1 MTFVDPIDTFDSVVP
16 SHSNIN
22 IINYFLCNLYA
33 STFFFIL
40 RKNLIKF
47 HGLLENIMVPQ
58 KIIIIISWSPST
70 VPTD

>member
-47 HGLLENIMVPQ
+47 HGLLKNIMVPQ
-58 KIIIIISWSPST
+58 KNNNNNIM
-70 VPTD
+70 VPKHCTY